1 MNKKDFMGRLSL
13 YLGRIPGEDR
23 EDVISDFE
31 EHFEEGLAEGRT
43 EEDIADSLG
52 DPKALANQLRASIL
66 VSEAEKTTSAVNIT
80 RAVFATLGLG
90 FFNLIF
96 ILGPFIAIAAVL
108 ISLFASAIGVTAAGV
123 TVFFA
128 SIFGPLFPQ
137 YFSVLINPAAAI
149 FGSIGLTCFGILFF
163 VGDIYL
169 AKLLYRLFVRYIKF
183 NLRIITGRGQKDEA
197 QC

>member
-1 MNKKDFMGRLSL
+1 MNKKDFMNKLSA
-13 YLGRIPGEDR
+13 YLGGISVEDR

-31 EHFEEGLAEGRT
+31 EHFKEGLAEGRT
-43 EEDIADSLG
+43 EEEIADSLG
-52 DPKALANQLRASIL
+52 GPKSLANQFKASIL
-66 VSEAEKTTSAVNIT
+66 VSEAEKTTSAVNII

-90 FFNLIF
+90 FLNLVF
-96 ILGPFIAIAAVL
+96 ILGPFIAIVAVL
-108 ISLFASAIGVTAAGV
+108 ISLFVSAIAIIAAGI

-128 SIFGPLFPQ
+128 SIFGPLIPQ
-137 YFSVLINPAAAI
+137 YFAVLINPAVAI

-183 NLRIITGRGQKDEA
+183 NLRIITGKE
-197 QC
+197 

>member
-1 MNKKDFMGRLSL
+1 MNKKDFMNKLSA
-13 YLGRIPGEDR
+13 YLGGISVEDR

-31 EHFEEGLAEGRT
+31 EHFKEGLAEGRT

-52 DPKALANQLRASIL
+52 DPKALANQFKASIL
-66 VSEAEKTTSAVNIT
+66 VSAAEKTTSAVNIT

-90 FFNLIF
+90 FFNLVF
-96 ILGPFIAIAAVL
+96 ILGPFIAIAA
-108 ISLFASAIGVTAAGV
+108 IPIALFASAISIIAAGI
-123 TVFFA
+123 TVFIA
-128 SIFGPLFPQ
+128 SIFGPLIPQ
-137 YFSVLINPAAAI
+137 YFAVSINPAVAI

-183 NLRIITGRGQKDEA
+183 NLRIITGKE
-197 QC
+197 